1 MFETIEQVI
10 FDPIVARKGR
20 TIDFN
25 SPPALVEF
33 RHQFYAMRAR
43 IARREKVLASRADQ
57 PEPDPV
63 LWGGDLLTIRK
74 GPTTLWVGPRNQTP
88 LGVKRV
94 R

>member
-1 MFETIEQVI
+1 MFDTIEQVV
-10 FDPIVARKGR
+10 FDPIIASKGR

-25 SPPALVEF
+25 SPTALLEF
-33 RHQFYAMRAR
+33 RQRFYATRAR
-43 IARREKVLASRADQ
+43 IAKREKVLASRADQ
-57 PEPDPV
+57 PEPDQV

-74 GPTTLWVGPRNQTP
+74 GPTTLWIGPKNKLG